1 MDEELL
7 ELLATCVQAR
17 ISREEAWKDIPKN
30 CPFYEMAPEK
40 YDHYEACRQVE
51 TAFALQVVTVLLR
64 RRDAYL
70 VDAPTGEEVQNDGQG
85 A

>member
-7 ELLATCVQAR
+7 ELLAACERAR
-17 ISREEAWKDIPKN
+17 IYREEAWKDIPKN

-40 YDHYEACRQVE
+40 YDHYEACGRE
-51 TAFALQVVTVLLR
+51 EAALALQVVAVLLR

-70 VDAPTGEEVQNDGQG
+70 VDAPAST
-85 A
+85 